1 MYNIPIELTELINSN
16 CISNWERICALIQ
29 PFPEQHMIIATN
41 APNNTIIIATKIF
54 SLLGLNLSEFKV
66 FNVINDIYN
75 SEKNHGIYAY
85 NNKYFYMD
93 MKRIRYDDYKYML
106 QVLESIIYS
115 QRITINN
122 NCELNKIVI
131 LVNNFDQVLQQYLS
145 KFIKYTDTL
154 SVNVTFIYIGTG
166 IINYYINKTKLKGLC
181 ISMRCISNK
190 MQSILSSTI
199 INNNTNALC
208 NMLYNFTDGDIIK
221 SWLILQIFNNDVVG
235 LQPLTSMQLF
245 EKYILPNMPIL
256 MSIYEMLILLKKTVI
271 SKEYS
276 ITPIMNKLYILHS
289 YPDMNICRIIN
300 IILKLFIFINSHDS
314 IHCLYLSQLKLI
326 DLTKLC
332 NTYISMDTQNP
343 YVFNDSILI
352 LRGFITKLLLFL

>member
-1 MYNIPIELTELINSN
+1 
-16 CISNWERICALIQ
+16 
-29 PFPEQHMIIATN
+29 
-41 APNNTIIIATKIF
+41 
-54 SLLGLNLSEFKV
+54 
-66 FNVINDIYN
+66 
-75 SEKNHGIYAY
+75 
-85 NNKYFYMD
+85 
-93 MKRIRYDDYKYML
+93 
-106 QVLESIIYS
+106 
-115 QRITINN
+115 
-122 NCELNKIVI
+122 
-131 LVNNFDQVLQQYLS
+131 
-145 KFIKYTDTL
+145 
-154 SVNVTFIYIGTG
+154 
-166 IINYYINKTKLKGLC
+166 
-181 ISMRCISNK
+181 
-190 MQSILSSTI
+190 
-199 INNNTNALC
+199 
-208 NMLYNFTDGDIIK
+208 
-221 SWLILQIFNNDVVG
+221 
-235 LQPLTSMQLF
+235 
-245 EKYILPNMPIL
+245 MPIL